1 MIDILNHIYIE
12 YTLAVIVITEVIKRA
27 LAEGNLQPKWIT
39 AAVAVVLGVVGVIIK
54 IQVQHEAI
62 DFWRMLTSFG
72 VSIIGYD
79 YLLKPILDRFNKK

>member
-12 YTLAVIVITEVIKRA
+12 YTLAVIMTTELLKRA
-27 LAEGNLQPKWIT
+27 LNEADLHPKWIT
-39 AAVAVVLGVVGVIIK
+39 AIVAFVLGIVGVMIK
-54 IQVQHEAI
+54 LEVQKEAI

-79 YLLKPILDRFNKK
+79 YLFKPIADRFKR